1 MEKSEIRNIH
11 ARVRKLH
18 RELAALGAVM
28 RGSVVVIGTRNKQP
42 YFSLNKDHKT
52 RLIYLG
58 RDREAKAREYSQNY
72 RRLLA
77 IVEEMTLLNMAL
89 LKGHAAQ

>member
-1 MEKSEIRNIH
+1 MKT
-11 ARVRKLH
+11 AQVRATQAKVRALR
-18 RELAALGAVM
+18 RELGKLGPVM

-42 YFSLNKDHKT
+42 YFSLNKDRKT

-58 RDREAKAREYSQNY
+58 RDREAKAREYSDNY

-89 LKGHAAQ
+89 LKERAV

>member
-1 MEKSEIRNIH
+1 MKSAQGRKTQ
-11 ARVRKLH
+11 AKVRALR
-18 RELAALGAVM
+18 RELGKLGPVM

-42 YFSLNKDHKT
+42 YFSLNKDRKT

-58 RDREAKAREYSQNY
+58 RDREAKAREYSDNY

-89 LKGHAAQ
+89 LKERAV

>member
-1 MEKSEIRNIH
+1 MKT
-11 ARVRKLH
+11 AQVRATQAKVRALR
-18 RELAALGAVM
+18 RELGKLGPVM

-42 YFSLNKDHKT
+42 YFSLNKDRKT

-58 RDREAKAREYSQNY
+58 RDREAKAREYSDNY

-89 LKGHAAQ
+89 LKERAVL

>member
-1 MEKSEIRNIH
+1 MKTTQ
-11 ARVRKLH
+11 VRKTKAKVKALR
-18 RELAALGAVM
+18 RELGKLGPVM

-42 YFSLNKDHKT
+42 YFSLNKDRKT

-58 RDREAKAREYSQNY
+58 RDREAKAREYSDNY
-72 RRLLA
+72 RRLRA

-89 LKGHAAQ
+89 LKERAV